1 MNPSPY
7 DYAGNYIARADPTC
21 PAPSISASTLG
32 AAADFDDRYCG
43 TFTATVPVIAG
54 VWAQVSPDPAT
65 TTAMLAVLARFTQ
78 DATADGFTTW
88 ESVPAQVIATFI
100 AADKNVSGDARRLR
114 KNTIHG
120 AYLALVDAG
129 LHQGPS
135 PAEGIDPVPG
145 AVRVDHRG
153 KHRDNPK
160 STRNHRP
167 YTDRVHVRPTSNDEV
182 LIIRLGAGLAG
193 NSSTTSLSA
202 AAVAICSASA
212 TTTEAPQVLWRD
224 LHDDSVDLP
233 GRPLT
238 NGRNESAI
246 AARTIILDTWSIQA
260 LTDWRDEQSKVR
272 PVGARSSVLYT
283 GKQQLGSY
291 SAQVS
296 ADQQVRKALEIADL
310 RREPGL
316 SAGSLRL
323 WAAARHVSTFPE
335 LEAGA
340 TLAGIEPLTLHRQIT
355 QQGERSLQ
363 RSA

>member
-21 PAPSISASTLG
+21 PALSIPAPTLG

-43 TFTATVPVIAG
+43 AFTATVPVIAG

-65 TTAMLAVLARFTQ
+65 TTAMLAVLARFSQ
-78 DATADGFTTW
+78 YATTGGFTTW
-88 ESVPAQVIATFI
+88 ESVPAQVISTFI
-100 AADKNVSGDARRLR
+100 AADKKVSGDVRRLR

-129 LHQGPS
+129 LHEGPS
-135 PAEGIDPVPG
+135 PAAGIDPVPG
-145 AVRVDHRG
+145 AVRVDQRG

-160 STRNHRP
+160 PSRNHRP
-167 YTDRVHVRPTSNDEV
+167 YTDRVHVRPASNDEV

-193 NSSTTSLSA
+193 NSLTVSLSA
-202 AAVAICSASA
+202 ATVAICTASA
-212 TTTEAPQVLWRD
+212 TTTEAPQVLWRN

-233 GRPLT
+233 GRAVT
-238 NGRNESAI
+238 NGRKEGAI
-246 AARTIILDTWSIQA
+246 VARTITLDTWSIQA
-260 LTDWRDEQSKVR
+260 LADWRDEQSKVR
-272 PVGARSSVLYT
+272 AVGARSSVLYN
-283 GKQQLGSY
+283 GKQQLDSY

-323 WAAARHVSTFPE
+323 WAAARHVTTFAQME
-335 LEAGA
+335 TGA

-355 QQGERSLQ
+355 QQGERGLQ